1 MNHSNLQFT
10 AAVRIYPDYKNLFKQ
25 FCDEMAKRLNGN
37 EQLPGVKFSVAADGV
52 CATLQALDCTFDIS
66 FRFAIVD
73 STPRGL
79 LRVSLPGEDKMKI
92 QLFQYLFDNIGNV
105 FTAPDASASLH
116 SLTSA
121 EFVETFI
128 NRVASEHFL
137 RVWHFPK

>member
-66 FRFAIVD
+66 FRFAIVG

-79 LRVSLPGEDKMKI
+79 LRVSIPGEDKIKI
-92 QLFQYLFDNIGNV
+92 QLFQYLFDSIGNV
-105 FTAPDASASLH
+105 FTTTDVSASLH

-137 RVWHFPK
+137 GVWHFPK